1 MWKKIVFGVALVISI
16 AAGFGVAKV
25 QSTMNTSLNHITRD
39 KDNVLKDV
47 NLDGIHVN
55 SDDKIVNILLIG
67 YDLRKENGKDFG
79 GLTDVMMI
87 ATLDKKHNTIKLTSL
102 MRDTLVR
109 IASNNEDMK
118 LNAAYAR
125 GGVKN
130 MYKTIAKNFNIKL
143 DGYAM
148 VGFKAFQQVVDKI
161 GGVEAELTESETNYL
176 KDTNYVHG
184 AKNRKKL
191 KVGKQTLNGAQALG
205 YVRIRSDKNRLGVP
219 VKTTNG
225 LTDDYGR
232 TWRQRTLMSAIFK
245 KMKTLSLSELIAVAN
260 KVFDNVKTDLDNDTI
275 LGYIKD
281 VAMMGTTDVC
291 QLQIPMNGYYRDGHQ
306 AEFPNSDGWSLVPT
320 NGVSS
325 AYDTSANAAAIK
337 QFVFQYNGKGEFKYK
352 SSSSSS
358 SR

>member
-25 QSTMNTSLNHITRD
+25 QNTMNTSLNHITRD

-148 VGFKAFQQVVDKI
+148 VGFKAFQ
-161 GGVEAELTESETNYL
+161 
-176 KDTNYVHG
+176 
-184 AKNRKKL
+184 
-191 KVGKQTLNGAQALG
+191 
-205 YVRIRSDKNRLGVP
+205 
-219 VKTTNG
+219 
-225 LTDDYGR
+225 
-232 TWRQRTLMSAIFK
+232 
-245 KMKTLSLSELIAVAN
+245 
-260 KVFDNVKTDLDNDTI
+260 
-275 LGYIKD
+275 
-281 VAMMGTTDVC
+281 
-291 QLQIPMNGYYRDGHQ
+291 
-306 AEFPNSDGWSLVPT
+306 
-320 NGVSS
+320 
-325 AYDTSANAAAIK
+325 
-337 QFVFQYNGKGEFKYK
+337 
-352 SSSSSS
+352 
-358 SR
+358 

>member
-219 VKTTNG
+219 V
-225 LTDDYGR
+225 
-232 TWRQRTLMSAIFK
+232 
-245 KMKTLSLSELIAVAN
+245 LSLIH
-260 KVFDNVKTDLDNDTI
+260 I
-275 LGYIKD
+275 
-281 VAMMGTTDVC
+281 
-291 QLQIPMNGYYRDGHQ
+291 
-306 AEFPNSDGWSLVPT
+306 
-320 NGVSS
+320 
-325 AYDTSANAAAIK
+325 
-337 QFVFQYNGKGEFKYK
+337 
-352 SSSSSS
+352 
-358 SR
+358 